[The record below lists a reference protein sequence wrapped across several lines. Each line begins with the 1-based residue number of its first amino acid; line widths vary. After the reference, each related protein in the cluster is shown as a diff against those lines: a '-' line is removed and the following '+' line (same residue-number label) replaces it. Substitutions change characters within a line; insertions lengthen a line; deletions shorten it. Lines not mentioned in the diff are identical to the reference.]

1 MEKDKMDIITDDDSL
16 SDYEIEKGISEIL
29 KIDAKDLATKDTIY
43 HYDKELYIL
52 VLITESKDQNQYHKY
67 KEKHITDLDD
77 CLLKALKDVK
87 DDEITSF
94 MVVSNSTHKF
104 DWGAYI
110 SNIGIDKNPKDIQDI
125 VEKKTGM
132 RPGLIENS
140 LKYHIAMPDI
150 YAPRII
156 DEALKKIESDNGFSV
171 NKELHYRIRD
181 AIIDFL
187 DPDDH
192 YTGAL
197 PIVPKNERVV
207 RQKFKKNLKFD

>member
-1 MEKDKMDIITDDDSL
+1 MENTKMDIITDDDSL
-16 SDYEIEKGISEIL
+16 SDYEIERGISEIL
-29 KIDAKDLATKDTIY
+29 KKDAEDLSAKDATYY
-43 HYDKELYIL
+43 HDKELYIL
-52 VLITESKDQNQYHKY
+52 VLITETKDQNQYHKY
-67 KEKHITDLDD
+67 KEIHITDLDG

-125 VEKKTGM
+125 VEKKTGI
-132 RPGLIENS
+132 RPRLFVNS
-140 LKYHIAMPDI
+140 VKYHIEMPDI
-150 YAPRII
+150 YAPKIV

-171 NKELHYRIRD
+171 NKELHYKIRD

-192 YTGAL
+192 YPGAL
-197 PIVPKNERVV
+197 PVVPKNERLV